1 MHNHSTRR
9 GTMRTGLRRGRALTL
24 VTAAA
29 AITFVLS
36 ACAPSAPE
44 ASSGPVEAGNDT
56 LTIATTTDVVNYN
69 PLIGNSRSD
78 YWVTNLMYPHL
89 LSIADDGKKEPQL
102 ATEWGYVDEL
112 TGFYEIRDDMTWSD
126 GEPVTAEDVAWTMNA
141 VKKDAP
147 SGTFY
152 GQLANFVSAEAVSD
166 TRVEITLAQPD
177 TSIVEEIGFWGNVV
191 PQHVFE
197 KAESVA
203 TFAND
208 GSDGGWVS
216 AGPYLLTDVQVGQ
229 SYSMDRVDEYPLV
242 EGGTPVAAK
251 VVYRVFP
258 DVNTEILALQ
268 SGEVDVI
275 ANALPPAQVEQ
286 LKATDGITVEEV
298 VGLGYAHMTYNMTNP
313 DLAKTEVRQALAHA
327 VDYDAIRTVVLQ
339 GQAVS
344 TGSSPLMPVLSDYYD
359 KSIKEYD
366 FDVDKSRELMES
378 AGYTADAS
386 GNFPVSFRLI
396 YSLQDSVTSQWA
408 QLVKDSAA
416 EAGITIELQG
426 TERNT
431 YLAQTNDGD
440 YDIYAGNFAIMDDPV
455 TNFTLSYLPGGAI
468 NYTLVDDP
476 ELNEL
481 IAKAAVTADSDEK
494 ISIMRDAAKI
504 VHDEVY
510 DNIMYTQNLYFAHS
524 SEWEGFVTKPSE
536 LLSIV
541 NPISVASAHKTAA
554 Q

>member
-1 MHNHSTRR
+1 MIV
-9 GTMRTGLRRGRALTL
+9 G
-24 VTAAA
+24 VAAA
-29 AITFVLS
+29 AALTLS
-36 ACAPSAPE
+36 ACAPQAPE
-44 ASSGPVEAGNDT
+44 ESGGGSAEAGDAT

-78 YWVTNLMYPHL
+78 YWITNLMYPHL
-89 LSIADDGKKEPQL
+89 LSIANDGSKEPQL
-102 ATEWGYVDEL
+102 AEEWGYVDET
-112 TGFYEIRDDMTWSD
+112 TGYYEIRDDMTWSD
-126 GEPVTAEDVAWTMNA
+126 GEKLDAEDVAYTMNA

-152 GQLANFVSAEAVSD
+152 GQLANFESAEAVSD
-166 TRVEITLAQPD
+166 TRVEITLTQPD
-177 TSIVEEIGFWGNVV
+177 SSIVEEIGFWGNVV

-197 KAESVA
+197 PAGSTAE
-203 TFAND
+203 FAND

-229 SYSMDRVDEYPLV
+229 SYTMERVEDYPLV
-242 EGGTPVAAK
+242 EGGTPIAAK

-286 LKATDGITVEEV
+286 LRNTDGIEIAEV
-298 VGLGYAHMTYNMTNP
+298 TGLGYAHMVYNMQNP
-313 DLAKTEVRQALAHA
+313 DLAKVEVRKALAHA
-327 VDYDAIRTVVLQ
+327 ADYQAIRDVVLQ
-339 GQAVS
+339 GQADS
-344 TGSSPLMPVLSDYYD
+344 TGSSPLMPVLSTYYD
-359 KSIKEYD
+359 DSIEEYE
-366 FDVDKSRELMES
+366 FDTDLSRSLMED
-378 AGYTADAS
+378 AGYTADAA
-386 GNFPVSFRLI
+386 GMFPVSFRLI

-408 QLVKDSAA
+408 QLVKESSA

-431 YLAQTNDGD
+431 YLAMTNEGD

-468 NYTLVDDP
+468 NYTYVDDP
-476 ELNEL
+476 ELNAL
-481 IAKAAVTADSDEK
+481 IEEASAASDVDEK
-494 ISIMRDAAKI
+494 VEIMQEAAAI
-504 VHDEVY
+504 VHEQVY
-510 DNIMYTQNLYFAHS
+510 DNIMYTQNLYMAYS
-524 SEWEGFVTKPSE
+524 SDWDGFVSKPSE

-541 NPISVASAHKTAA
+541 NPVSVASAFPVSE
-554 Q
+554 

>member
-1 MHNHSTRR
+1 MKHSKNLVA
-9 GTMRTGLRRGRALTL
+9 GALAVGLVVSLA
-24 VTAAA
+24 
-29 AITFVLS
+29 

-44 ASSGPVEAGNDT
+44 STPVAAGNAT
-56 LTIATTTDVVNYN
+56 LTIATTTDVVNFN

-78 YWVTNLMYPHL
+78 YWITNLMYPHL
-89 LSIADDGKKEPQL
+89 LGIGPDGSKEAWV
-102 ATEWGYVDEL
+102 ATDWGYTDET
-112 TGFYEIRDDMTWSD
+112 TGFYDIRDDLEWND
-126 GEPVTAEDVAWTMNA
+126 GTPLTAEDVAWTMNA

-152 GQLANFVSAEAVSD
+152 GQLANFESAEAVSD
-166 TRVEITLAQPD
+166 TRVEVKLSKPD
-177 TSIVEEIGFWGNVV
+177 TTVIEEIGFWGNVV
-191 PQHVFE
+191 PKHVFE

-203 TFAND
+203 TFPND

-216 AGPYLLTDVQVGQ
+216 AGPYVLTDVQVGQ
-229 SYSMDRVDEYPLV
+229 SYSLDRVEKYPFV
-242 EGGTPVAAK
+242 EGGTPIASK
-251 VVYRVFP
+251 IVYRVFP

-286 LKATDGITVEEV
+286 LRGTAGVVVEEA
-298 VGLGYAHMTYNMTNP
+298 VGLGYAHMTYNMTQP
-313 DLAKTEVRQALAHA
+313 DLAKVEVRQALAHA

-344 TGSSPLMPVLSDYYD
+344 TGSSPLMPVLADYYD
-359 KSIKEYD
+359 DSITEYD
-366 FDVDKSRELMES
+366 FDVDKSRDLMEK

-386 GNFPVSFRLI
+386 GMFPVSFRLI

-431 YLAQTNDGD
+431 YLAMTNDGD

-455 TNFTLSYLPGGAI
+455 TNFALSYLPGGAI
-468 NYTLVDDP
+468 NYTLVDDAK
-476 ELNEL
+476 LNDL
-481 IAKAAVTADSDEK
+481 IAEAALTQDRDEK
-494 ISIMRDAAKI
+494 ISIMQKAAHI
-504 VHDEVY
+504 VHDQVY

-524 SEWEGFVTKPSE
+524 DKWTGFISKPSE

-541 NPISVASAHKTAA
+541 NPVSVASAHPAE
-554 Q
+554 